1 MLRVLFLTSF
11 VRRIM
16 KQARSAFF
24 VAWFLASTALAQDF
38 QSHPALRPLPV
49 ASDRPLAKGVAF
61 HVDVKTGDDQNDG
74 SKESPWKTIKHAF
87 EQITPGATLY
97 LHGGTYYER
106 VYCSLA
112 GTAEKPIT
120 VRSWPGELAVIDGS
134 FREFFE
140 SPKTAWEPVAAGAEG
155 EFRSTRAFR
164 NLRNIHGRFGD
175 SMVGLQVYYYIQDL
189 RGERYVGPGIWH
201 NRETGHIHI
210 RLAHYEA
217 SGLVRART
225 PLTLKYLPHRLHHL
239 ESYRGETDPREL
251 PLIIAPYHSV
261 PLFIDRAQHVRF
273 QDLVIRGG
281 GYDAVDIRHGEHLEF
296 DNVTIY
302 AGAYG
307 VKARNTGPFKMQ
319 NSAVYG
325 SVPPWSTRGE
335 TSLRER
341 PWESKGKNLTR
352 LNTHALI
359 IPAAGDEYSVYY
371 FPYNHKWEI
380 SNCEF
385 ADAHDGVY
393 MGDIDGL
400 KFHNNY
406 LHNFQDDGIYLSSF
420 RKLYYPQHGPRL
432 FYENVVS
439 GCIMSFAFGG
449 DARLSTDVHVFRNI
463 LDAAA
468 VVSDHGSPPWESMRW
483 YHNTIL
489 ANPRFILSSRTGG
502 RPWQVFNNLLLMGK
516 AATGKRQEGAE
527 WGGNVASDPGFG
539 KPGDF
544 RLPAGSSAIDAGQEL
559 PTDWFDPRKSSDAG
573 KPDAGATP
581 FGAGRL
587 KVGRFGRLEF

>member
-1 MLRVLFLTSF
+1 MKRIPGLVLIA
-11 VRRIM
+11 V
-16 KQARSAFF
+16 
-24 VAWFLASTALAQDF
+24 ALAAGYSPAQEHR
-38 QSHPALRPLPV
+38 SHPPLRPLHQP
-49 ASDRPLAKGVAF
+49 SDRPLAEGPAF
-61 HVDVKTGDDQNDG
+61 HVDAVEGDDQNDG
-74 SKESPWKTIKHAF
+74 SAKSAWKTIQHALT
-87 EQITPGATLY
+87 QITAGSTLY
-97 LHGGTYYER
+97 LHRGTYYER
-106 VYCSLA
+106 VYCSVA
-112 GTAEKPIT
+112 GAEEKPIT
-120 VRSWPGELAVIDGS
+120 IRSWPGELAVIDGA

-140 SPKTAWEPVAAGAEG
+140 TPTTAWEPYEQGSKG
-155 EFRSTRAFR
+155 EFRSARAYR

-175 SMVGLQVYYYIQDL
+175 SMVGLQVYYHIEDL
-189 RGERYVGPGIWH
+189 RGERYVGPGIWY
-201 NRETGHIHI
+201 NRVTGHFHV

-217 SGLVRART
+217 SDLVRART

-239 ESYRGETDPREL
+239 ESYKGESDPRQL

-261 PLFIDRAQHVRF
+261 PLLIDRAQHVRF

-307 VKARNTGPFKMQ
+307 LKARNTGPMKMHD
-319 NSAVYG
+319 SAIYG

-341 PWESKGKNLTR
+341 PWESKGRNLTR

-371 FPYNHKWEI
+371 FPYNHLWEI
-380 SNCEF
+380 SHCEF

-400 KFHNNY
+400 KFHHNY
-406 LHNFQDDGIYLSSF
+406 VHNFQDDGVYLSSF

-432 FYENVVS
+432 FYQNVIS

-449 DARLSTDVHVFRNI
+449 DARLSSDVHVCRNI

-468 VVSDHGSPPWESMRW
+468 VVSDHGGPPWESMRW

-516 AATGKRQEGAE
+516 VTAGKPQEGAE
-527 WGGNVASDPGFG
+527 WGGNVANEPAFAQ
-539 KPGDF
+539 PGDF
-544 RLPAGSSAIDAGQEL
+544 RLPAGNAAIDGGVTL
-559 PTDWFDPRKSSDAG
+559 PPDWFDPLREQEQG
-573 KPDAGATP
+573 KPDAGAFP
-581 FGAGRL
+581 SGSGRL
-587 KVGRFGRLEF
+587 KVGRHGRLEF